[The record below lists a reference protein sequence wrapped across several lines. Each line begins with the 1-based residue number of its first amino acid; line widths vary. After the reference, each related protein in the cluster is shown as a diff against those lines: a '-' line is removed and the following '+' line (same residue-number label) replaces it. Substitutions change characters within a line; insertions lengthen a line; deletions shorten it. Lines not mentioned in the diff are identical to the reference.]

1 MHICPVRICFN
12 IGFSVFD
19 ISIHSCC
26 FSRCFRCLGISHHSR
41 KDVIGPAYIEGHI
54 VGLLIK
60 CGSRMKESD
69 LQKCYAQY
77 GSLDF
82 VVSRLNAR
90 GVIRVENGIIELVG
104 DEVSRGF
111 KNKLMMWA
119 TRKVKM

>member
-1 MHICPVRICFN
+1 
-12 IGFSVFD
+12 
-19 ISIHSCC
+19 
-26 FSRCFRCLGISHHSR
+26 
-41 KDVIGPAYIEGHI
+41 
-54 VGLLIK
+54 
-60 CGSRMKESD
+60 MKESD

-90 GVIRVENGIIELVG
+90 GVIRVENGIIELVE

-111 KNKLMMWA
+111 KNKLTMWA